1 MKFELNESDR
11 LIINPAYLLVP
22 ELRMLWESDKN
33 KDKATANIELKYIFL
48 VCHVDSPLR
57 LKSLEQRKEGAYKMI
72 GKRIELSVDGKK
84 AFNAMMELRETSEY
98 NLIDDIVEKIEEYRK
113 LYKSTTITAENAKQ
127 VKDYLA
133 FINEMIDERE
143 KLKKRI
149 EQKALKTSVRGGYEP
164 TPLSKGDIDVA
175 SILSERKK
183 KIKEKKANE
192 A

>member
-72 GKRIELSVDGKK
+72 GKRIDLSLEGKK

>member
-22 ELRMLWESDKN
+22 ELRMLWESDKS
-33 KDKATANIELKYIFL
+33 KDKSIANIELKYIFL

-72 GKRIELSVDGKK
+72 GKRIELSVEGKK